1 MFINNQNLGRYW
13 NIGPQET
20 LYLPGVWLDVGLNKV
35 AARPPGPL
43 LSPAL
48 PAPLCFLG
56 GLGGRERTNV
66 PPGDRLA
73 VSPRSSSLRRR
84 WRNG

>member
-20 LYLPGVWLDVGLNKV
+20 LYLPGAWLDVGLNKV
-35 AARPPGPL
+35 GACPLGPL

-48 PAPLCFLG
+48 PAPPRFPG
-56 GLGGRERTNV
+56 GLGGRERTDV
-66 PPGDRLA
+66 YLWLLHIVIQQKPTKHR
-73 VSPRSSSLRRR
+73 
-84 WRNG
+84 